1 MENQYLHSELSG
13 KIIKAF
19 YNVYNT
25 LGFGFYEKIYENAMI
40 IELNKMNL
48 IAENQEKIIVFYEAK
63 NVGEYYADI
72 VVEHK
77 IIVELKTVDTLN
89 EDHDAQILN
98 YLKATNIE
106 IGLLLNFGIKPQVKR
121 RILTNDLKPS
131 LPR

>member
-13 KIIKAF
+13 KIIRAF

-25 LGFGFYEKIYENAMI
+25 LGYGFYEKIYENAMI

-48 IAENQEKIIVFYEAK
+48 IALNQEKIIVFYEK
-63 NVGEYYADI
+63 IVVGEYYADI

-77 IIVELKTVDTLN
+77 IIVELKTVESLN

-106 IGLLLNFGIKPQVKR
+106 IGLLLNFGVKPQVKR

-131 LPR
+131 LPQ

>member
-1 MENQYLHSELSG
+1 
-13 KIIKAF
+13 
-19 YNVYNT
+19 
-25 LGFGFYEKIYENAMI
+25 MI

>member
-1 MENQYLHSELSG
+1 MENQYLHSELSS
-13 KIIKAF
+13 KIIRAF

-25 LGFGFYEKIYENAMI
+25 LGYGFYEKIYENAMI

-48 IAENQEKIIVFYEAK
+48 IAENQEKIIVFYETK

-72 VVEHK
+72 IVEHK
-77 IIVELKTVDTLN
+77 IIVELKTVESLN

-106 IGLLLNFGIKPQVKR
+106 IGLLLNFGVKPQVKR